1 VEQPELEPLHALVIA
16 AHPDDAEVW
25 IGGTIL
31 RLTSAGHRVGALDCT
46 RGELAT
52 RGDVETRTRECEAA
66 SALLGLAWRGNLE
79 RPDAHLTPDLELR
92 ADIARWICRL
102 RPAVLFAPHDRD
114 RHPDHVAAGRAA
126 REAWQLAGLARWAEP
141 QGLVAHRPNRLYET
155 MGHTPF
161 EPDCVVDISA
171 VVDRKREVIEAYA
184 SQWNAGEAANGGTHQ
199 LARGPLPDRIAAR
212 DREYGARIGVLAG
225 EPLRHEGPLPAFDPL
240 LP

>member
-1 VEQPELEPLHALVIA
+1 MREPLHALVIA

-31 RLTSAGHRVGALDCT
+31 RLTAAGKRVGVLDCT

-52 RGDVETRTRECEAA
+52 RGDVVTRTRECEAA

-79 RPDAHLTPDLELR
+79 RPDAHLVPDLELR
-92 ADIARWICRL
+92 ADLARKICEL
-102 RPAVLFAPHDRD
+102 RPALLFVPHERD
-114 RHPDHVAAGRAA
+114 RHPDHVAAGRAG
-126 REAWQLAGLARWAEP
+126 RDAWQLAGLARWAET
-141 QGLVAHRPNRLYET
+141 QGLEAHRPIRRYET

-171 VVDRKREVIEAYA
+171 VTERKRLVLEAYA
-184 SQWNAGEAANGGTHQ
+184 SQWEATAAEEAHQ
-199 LARGPLPDRIAAR
+199 LSRFPLLERIAAR
-212 DREYGARIGVLAG
+212 DREYGARIGVRAG

>member
-1 VEQPELEPLHALVIA
+1 MTAELHALVIA

-31 RLTSAGHRVGALDCT
+31 RLAAAGRRVGVLDCT
-46 RGELAT
+46 RGELGT
-52 RGDVETRTRECEAA
+52 RGDVATRTRECEAA

-79 RPDAHLTPDLELR
+79 RPDAHLVPDLELR

-102 RPAVLFAPHDRD
+102 RPQLLFVPHDRD
-114 RHPDHVAAGRAA
+114 RHPDHVAAGRAG
-126 REAWQLAGLARWAEP
+126 RDAWQLAGLARWAETE
-141 QGLVAHRPNRLYET
+141 GLVAHRPQRVYET
-155 MGHTPF
+155 MGHIPF

-171 VVDRKREVIEAYA
+171 CAARKRTVLEAYA
-184 SQWNAGEAANGGTHQ
+184 SQWADSADPSSAEHQ
-199 LARGPLPDRIAAR
+199 LAKGPLIERIAVR

-240 LP
+240 LF

>member
-1 VEQPELEPLHALVIA
+1 MTEPLHALVIA

-31 RLTSAGHRVGALDCT
+31 RLTAARKRVGVLDCT

-52 RGDVETRTRECEAA
+52 RGDVVTRTRECAAA

-79 RPDAHLTPDLELR
+79 RPDAHLVADLELR
-92 ADIARWICRL
+92 ADIARRICEL
-102 RPAVLFAPHDRD
+102 RPALLFVPHDRD
-114 RHPDHVAAGRAA
+114 RHPDHIAAGRAGRA
-126 REAWQLAGLARWAEP
+126 AWQLAGLARWAET
-141 QGLVAHRPNRLYET
+141 QGLAAHRPVRIYET

-161 EPDCVVDISA
+161 EPDCVVDISGVVEEKRA
-171 VVDRKREVIEAYA
+171 VLEAYA
-184 SQWNAGEAANGGTHQ
+184 SQWAADREATDAHHQ
-199 LARGPLPDRIAAR
+199 LARGPLLERIATR
-212 DREYGARIGVLAG
+212 DREYGARIGVAAG

>member
-1 VEQPELEPLHALVIA
+1 MTEPLHALVIA

-31 RLTSAGHRVGALDCT
+31 RLTAAGQRVGVLDCT

-52 RGDVETRTRECEAA
+52 RGDVATRTRECEAA

-79 RPDAHLTPDLELR
+79 RPDAHLIPDLELR
-92 ADIARWICRL
+92 ADIARKICEL
-102 RPAVLFAPHDRD
+102 RPALLFVPHERD
-114 RHPDHVAAGRAA
+114 RHPDHVATGRAG
-126 REAWQLAGLARWAEP
+126 REAWQLAGLARWAEAR
-141 QGLVAHRPNRLYET
+141 GLVAHRPVRSYET

-161 EPDCVVDISA
+161 EPDCIVDISA
-171 VVDRKREVIEAYA
+171 VTDRKRLVLEAYA
-184 SQWNAGEAANGGTHQ
+184 SQWETTDRDAEGGHQ
-199 LARGPLPDRIAAR
+199 LSRLPLLERIATR
-212 DREYGARIGVLAG
+212 DREYGARIGVRAG

>member
-1 VEQPELEPLHALVIA
+1 MTESLHALVIA

-31 RLTSAGHRVGALDCT
+31 RLTSAGKRVGVLDCT

-52 RGDVETRTRECEAA
+52 RGDVATRTRECEAA

-79 RPDAHLTPDLELR
+79 RPDAHLVPDLELR

-102 RPAVLFAPHDRD
+102 QPALLFVPHDRD
-114 RHPDHVAAGRAA
+114 RHPDHVAAGRAG
-126 REAWQLAGLARWAEP
+126 REAWQLAGLARWADT
-141 QGLVAHRPNRLYET
+141 QGLTAHRPERLYET

-171 VVDRKREVIEAYA
+171 VTERKRTVLEAYA
-184 SQWNAGEAANGGTHQ
+184 SQWDQGGAASGSRQQ
-199 LARGPLPDRIAAR
+199 LSGLPLPDRIEAR
-212 DREYGARIGVLAG
+212 DREYGARIGVAAG
-225 EPLRHEGPLPAFDPL
+225 EPLRHEGPLRAFDPL

>member
-1 VEQPELEPLHALVIA
+1 MTQPLHALVIA

-31 RLTSAGHRVGALDCT
+31 RLTAAGKRVGVLDCT

-52 RGDVETRTRECEAA
+52 RGDVVTRTRECEAA

-79 RPDAHLTPDLELR
+79 RPDAHLVADLELR
-92 ADIARWICRL
+92 ADLARRICEL
-102 RPAVLFAPHDRD
+102 RPALLFVPHARD
-114 RHPDHVAAGRAA
+114 LHPDHVAAGRAG
-126 REAWQLAGLARWAEP
+126 REAWQLAGLARWAET
-141 QGLVAHRPNRLYET
+141 QGLAAHRPERLYET

-161 EPDCVVDISA
+161 EPSCVVDVSEVA
-171 VVDRKREVIEAYA
+171 ERKRAVLEAYA
-184 SQWNAGEAANGGTHQ
+184 SQFSDAAGESDDGHQ
-199 LARGPLPDRIAAR
+199 LARGPLLERIRAR
-212 DREYGARIGVLAG
+212 DREYGARIGVDFG